1 MISCTFA
8 GHRSILHHGIKERV
22 SAILE
27 KLAAMDDT
35 FIFYSGG
42 MGEFDALCDGAVRDM
57 KKQYP
62 RKNIRLILVEPYM
75 KRSINTEGEYLLRLY
90 DEIIIPEELECA
102 HYKRAIPLRNRWM
115 VDHSDY
121 LIAYLHRPFGGA
133 YETTQ
138 YAKQSGKTVFSI
150 LSANE

>member
-8 GHRSILHHGIKERV
+8 GHRSILHHGINERV

-62 RKNIRLILVEPYM
+62 LKNIRLILVEPYM
-75 KRSINTEGEYLLRLY
+75 KRSINTEGEYLLRRY
-90 DEIIIPEELECA
+90 DEIIIPQELESV

-115 VDHSDY
+115 VDQSDC
-121 LIAYLHRPFGGA
+121 LISYTYRNFGGA

-138 YAKQSGKTVFSI
+138 YAEQSGKTIFSI
-150 LSANE
+150 LPSDK